1 MAQRNFKVKLKI
13 KRVPQLLCMYCLSL
27 LRESVWGGDQ
37 SNQKQLTQVIHANL
51 KWKKKKKK
59 VCVICH

>member
-59 VCVICH
+59 CV

>member
-37 SNQKQLTQVIHANL
+37 SNQKQLTQVIHANFKL
-51 KWKKKKKK
+51 KKKKKK
-59 VCVICH
+59 RVICH

>member
-51 KWKKKKKK
+51 KLKKKKKK
-59 VCVICH
+59 RVICH